1 MKGSQLQKIVAGSR
15 LTLPATAL
23 YGLAIWFISGAIQH
37 QWWIQL
43 VCYVLSTYLMVLL
56 NNFNALIRVYSR
68 AITSAF
74 IILSGVT
81 CFMFPSLEG
90 GIVTLGLIAS
100 LLTLFV
106 TYQNR
111 EATGW
116 IYYTFLILGLASLAK
131 VHLLVFIPIY
141 WIIMIIVSS
150 LGLRTFIASV
160 LGLLT
165 PYWIGIAAAVMGTGS
180 LGSATGACPPDCDN
194 FTPFTNHFQSLA
206 DITFFTAYDSIPLSH
221 YLTYAF
227 LVILTVTGIIHFL
240 RTSYNDKIR
249 TRQFYYS
256 IMFFNIV
263 VLVLLPLFPQH
274 YDLLFRPAII
284 LTSPLIG
291 HFIALTH
298 TKVTNIAF
306 YVILIT
312 ALLLTGFNLWT
323 SSFIS

>member
-43 VCYVLSTYLMVLL
+43 VCYVLSTYLMVQL

-74 IILSGVT
+74 IILSCVA
-81 CFMFPSLEG
+81 CFIFPSLEG
-90 GIVTLGLIAS
+90 GIATLGLIAS
-100 LLTLFV
+100 LLTLFA

-116 IYYTFLILGLASLAK
+116 IYYTFLILGLISLAK
-131 VHLLVFIPIY
+131 VHLLMFIPVY
-141 WIIMIIVSS
+141 WILMIFLSS
-150 LGLRTFIASV
+150 LSLRTFIASL

-165 PYWIGIAAAVMGTGS
+165 PYWIGITAEVLLHQDDLSLFTG
-180 LGSATGACPPDCDN
+180 
-194 FTPFTNHFQSLA
+194 HFLPLTE
-206 DITFFTAYDSIPLSH
+206 ITFFTAYDSIPLSH

-256 IMFFNIV
+256 IMLFDIV
-263 VLVLLPLFPQH
+263 VLTLLPLFPQYH
-274 YDLLFRPAII
+274 DLLFRPAII

-298 TKVTNIAF
+298 TKITNIAF
-306 YVILIT
+306 YVILIA
-312 ALLLTGFNLWT
+312 ALVLTGFNLWT
-323 SSFIS
+323 SSFIF

>member
-1 MKGSQLQKIVAGSR
+1 MAGSR
-15 LTLPATAL
+15 LTLPVTIL
-23 YGLAIWFISGAIQH
+23 YGLGICLIIGTIQH

-43 VCYVLSTYLMVLL
+43 TCFVLSTYLMILL

-74 IILSGVT
+74 IILSCVA
-81 CFMFPSLEG
+81 CFLFPSLEG
-90 GIVTLGLIAS
+90 GIVTVGFIAS

-131 VHLLVFIPIY
+131 VHLFVFLPIY
-141 WIIMIIVSS
+141 WILMIFVSS
-150 LGLRTFIASV
+150 FSLRTFLASL
-160 LGLLT
+160 LGILT
-165 PYWIGIAAAVMGTGS
+165 PYWIGITAVIILYKG
-180 LGSATGACPPDCDN
+180 D
-194 FTPFTNHFQSLA
+194 FTLFINHFRPLTE
-206 DITFFTAYDSIPLSH
+206 ITFFSAYGSIPISH

-227 LVILTVTGIIHFL
+227 LVILTITGIIHFL

-249 TRQFYYS
+249 TRQLYYS

-263 VLVLLPLFPQH
+263 VLVLLPLFPQY

-306 YVILIT
+306 YLILT
-312 ALLLTGFNLWT
+312 AALLLTGFNLWT
-323 SSFIS
+323 SSFIF

>member
-1 MKGSQLQKIVAGSR
+1 MKVYQLQKIVAGSR
-15 LTLPATAL
+15 LTFPVTAL
-23 YGLAIWFISGAIQH
+23 YGLGIWLISGTIQH

-43 VCYVLSTYLMVLL
+43 VCFILATYLMILL
-56 NNFNALIRVYSR
+56 NNFNALIRIYSR

-74 IILSGVT
+74 IILSCVA
-81 CFMFPSLEG
+81 CFIFPSLEG
-90 GIVTLGLIAS
+90 GIVTVGFIAS

-116 IYYTFLILGLASLAK
+116 VYYTFLILGLASMAK
-131 VHLLVFIPIY
+131 VSLLALIPIY
-141 WIIMIIVSS
+141 WILMIFLSS
-150 LGLRTFIASV
+150 LGLRTFIASI

-165 PYWIGIAAAVMGTGS
+165 PYWFGIATVLLLYKGDFS
-180 LGSATGACPPDCDN
+180 L
-194 FTPFTNHFQSLA
+194 FTSHFLPLTE
-206 DITFFTAYDSIPLSH
+206 ITFFTAYDSIPLSH

-227 LVILTVTGIIHFL
+227 LVILTITGIIHFL

-249 TRQFYYS
+249 TRQLYYS

-263 VLVLLPLFPQH
+263 ILVLLPVFPQQ

-291 HFIALTH
+291 HFIALTK

-306 YVILIT
+306 YLILIT
-312 ALLLTGFNLWT
+312 ALVLTGFNLWT
-323 SSFIS
+323 SSFTS

>member
-1 MKGSQLQKIVAGSR
+1 MKGSQLQKIVTGSR
-15 LTLPATAL
+15 LTLPVTAL
-23 YGLAIWFISGAIQH
+23 YGLAIWFICGAIQY

-43 VCYVLSTYLMVLL
+43 VCFILSTYLMVLL

-74 IILSGVT
+74 IILSCVA
-81 CFMFPSLEG
+81 CFIFPSLEG

-100 LLTLFV
+100 LSTLFAS
-106 TYQNR
+106 YQNR
-111 EATGW
+111 EAAGL
-116 IYYTFLILGLASLAK
+116 IYYTFLFLGLASLAK
-131 VHLLVFIPIY
+131 VHLLVIIPIY
-141 WIIMIIVSS
+141 WILMIFISS
-150 LGLRTFIASV
+150 LSLRTIIASV

-165 PYWIGIAAAVMGTGS
+165 PYWIGIAVILFHYKG
-180 LGSATGACPPDCDN
+180 D
-194 FTPFTNHFQSLA
+194 FTPFTNHFLPLTEIS
-206 DITFFTAYDSIPLSH
+206 IFTAYDSITFSC

-227 LVILTVTGIIHFL
+227 LVVLTITGIIHFL

-249 TRQFYYS
+249 TRQLYYS

-274 YDLLFRPAII
+274 YDLLIRPAII

-306 YVILIT
+306 YVIMIT
-312 ALLLTGFNLWT
+312 AFLLTVFNLWT
-323 SSFIS
+323 SSFTS

>member
-1 MKGSQLQKIVAGSR
+1 MAGSR
-15 LTLPATAL
+15 LTLPVTAI

-43 VCYVLSTYLMVLL
+43 ACYILATYLMILF
-56 NNFNALIRVYSR
+56 NNLYALIRVYSR
-68 AITSAF
+68 STTSAF
-74 IILSGVT
+74 IILSCVA
-81 CFMFPSLEG
+81 CFLFPSMEG
-90 GIVTLGLIAS
+90 GIVTVGFIAS
-100 LLTLFV
+100 LLTLFN

-116 IYYTFLILGLASLAK
+116 IYYTFLILGLASVAK
-131 VHLLVFIPIY
+131 VHLLGLIPIY
-141 WIIMIIVSS
+141 WIMMIFLSS
-150 LGLRTFIASV
+150 LSLRTFIASL

-165 PYWIGIAAAVMGTGS
+165 PYWIGITAVLFHYKGD
-180 LGSATGACPPDCDN
+180 L
-194 FTPFTNHFQSLA
+194 TPFTSHFLPLQE
-206 DITFFTAYDSIPLSH
+206 ITFFTVYDSIPLAH

-227 LVILTVTGIIHFL
+227 LVILTITGIIHFL

-256 IMFFNIV
+256 IMFFNIMI
-263 VLVLLPLFPQH
+263 LVMLPLFPQH
-274 YDLLFRPAII
+274 YDLLLRPAII

-306 YVILIT
+306 YIMLIT

>member
-1 MKGSQLQKIVAGSR
+1 
-15 LTLPATAL
+15 
-23 YGLAIWFISGAIQH
+23 
-37 QWWIQL
+37 
-43 VCYVLSTYLMVLL
+43 MVLL

-74 IILSGVT
+74 IILSSVT
-81 CFMFPSLEG
+81 CFLFPSLEG

-100 LLTLFV
+100 LSTLFV

-111 EATGW
+111 EAMGW
-116 IYYTFLILGLASLAK
+116 IYYTFLILGLTSLVK
-131 VHLLVFIPIY
+131 VHLVVLIPIY
-141 WIIMIIVSS
+141 WIIMIFISS
-150 LGLRTFIASV
+150 LSLRTFIASV

-165 PYWIGIAAAVMGTGS
+165 PYWIGIAVMLVLNKG
-180 LGSATGACPPDCDN
+180 D
-194 FTPFTNHFQSLA
+194 FTPYIGHFQPLN

-227 LVILTVTGIIHFL
+227 LVILTITGIIHFL

-249 TRQFYYS
+249 TRQLYYS
-256 IMFFNIV
+256 IMFFNIM
-263 VLVLLPLFPQH
+263 VLILLPLFPQH
-274 YDLLFRPAII
+274 FDLLFRPAVI

-306 YVILIT
+306 YAILIT
-312 ALLLTGFNLWT
+312 ALLLTAFNLWT

>member
-43 VCYVLSTYLMVLL
+43 VCYVLSTYLMVQL

-74 IILSGVT
+74 IILSCVA
-81 CFMFPSLEG
+81 CFIFPSLEG
-90 GIVTLGLIAS
+90 GIATLGLIAS
-100 LLTLFV
+100 LLTLFA

-116 IYYTFLILGLASLAK
+116 IYYTFLILGLISLAK
-131 VHLLVFIPIY
+131 VHLLMFIPAY
-141 WIIMIIVSS
+141 WILMIFLSS
-150 LGLRTFIASV
+150 LSLRTFIASL

-165 PYWIGIAAAVMGTGS
+165 PYWIGITAVVLLHQDDLSLFTG
-180 LGSATGACPPDCDN
+180 
-194 FTPFTNHFQSLA
+194 HFLPLTE
-206 DITFFTAYDSIPLSH
+206 ITFFTAYDSIPLSH

-256 IMFFNIV
+256 IMLFDIV
-263 VLVLLPLFPQH
+263 VLTLLPLFPQYH
-274 YDLLFRPAII
+274 DLLFRPAII

-298 TKVTNIAF
+298 TKITNIAF
-306 YVILIT
+306 YVILIA
-312 ALLLTGFNLWT
+312 ALVLTGFNLWT
-323 SSFIS
+323 SSFIF

>member
-1 MKGSQLQKIVAGSR
+1 MAGSR
-15 LTLPATAL
+15 LTLPVTVL
-23 YGLAIWFISGAIQH
+23 YGLAIWIISGVIQH
-37 QWWIQL
+37 DWWIQL
-43 VCYVLSTYLMVLL
+43 GCHALACYLMILF
-56 NNFNALIRVYSR
+56 NNFYALIRVYSR

-74 IILSGVT
+74 IILSGVA
-81 CFMFPSLEG
+81 CFLFPSLEG
-90 GIVTLGLIAS
+90 GLVTIGFAAS
-100 LLTLFV
+100 LLTLFA

-131 VHLLVFIPIY
+131 VHLLVFIPVY
-141 WIIMIIVSS
+141 WILMIFLSS
-150 LGLRTFIASV
+150 LSLRTFIASL

-165 PYWIGIAAAVMGTGS
+165 PYWIGITAVVLLYQDDLSLFTG
-180 LGSATGACPPDCDN
+180 
-194 FTPFTNHFQSLA
+194 HFMPLTE
-206 DITFFTAYDSIPLSH
+206 ITFFTAYDSFPLSH

-256 IMFFNIV
+256 IMFFDIV
-263 VLVLLPLFPQH
+263 VLTLLPLFPQYH
-274 YDLLFRPAII
+274 DLLFRPAII

-298 TKVTNIAF
+298 TKITNIAF

-312 ALLLTGFNLWT
+312 ALALTGFNLWT
-323 SSFIS
+323 SSFIF

>member
-15 LTLPATAL
+15 LTFPVTVL
-23 YGLAIWFISGAIQH
+23 YGLGLCVIGGVIQQ

-43 VCYVLSTYLMVLL
+43 ACYVLATYLMILL
-56 NNFNALIRVYSR
+56 NNFNALIRIYSR

-74 IILSGVT
+74 IVLSGVA
-81 CFMFPSLEG
+81 CFIFPSLEG
-90 GIVTLGLIAS
+90 AFVTVGLIAS

-111 EATGW
+111 EAAGW
-116 IYYTFLILGLASLAK
+116 IYYTFLILGLASLGK
-131 VHLLVFIPIY
+131 VHLLMLIPVY
-141 WIIMIIVSS
+141 WALMIFLSS
-150 LGLRTFIASV
+150 ISIRTISASL

-165 PYWIGIAAAVMGTGS
+165 PYWFWIAAVIFLYKGNPAPIIS
-180 LGSATGACPPDCDN
+180 
-194 FTPFTNHFQSLA
+194 HFQPLME
-206 DITFFTAYDSIPLSH
+206 INFFNAYDRIPLSH

-227 LVILTVTGIIHFL
+227 LVILTITGIIHFL

-249 TRQFYYS
+249 TRQLYYS

-263 VLVLLPLFPQH
+263 ILVLLPLFPQY

-291 HFIALTH
+291 HFIALTN

-306 YVILIT
+306 YLILIT
-312 ALLLTGFNLWT
+312 ALLLTGFNLW
-323 SSFIS
+323 ISLFTF

>member
-43 VCYVLSTYLMVLL
+43 VCYVLSTYLMVQL

-74 IILSGVT
+74 IIFSCVA
-81 CFMFPSLEG
+81 CFIFPSLEG
-90 GIVTLGLIAS
+90 GIATLGLIAS

-141 WIIMIIVSS
+141 WIIMIFLSS

-165 PYWIGIAAAVMGTGS
+165 PYWIGIAAVLVHYKGDFS
-180 LGSATGACPPDCDN
+180 
-194 FTPFTNHFQSLA
+194 PFTSHFQPLA

-249 TRQFYYS
+249 TRQLYYS

-323 SSFIS
+323 SLFTS